1 MCCFGLLKHIFL
13 AFSFL
18 EKDHPPCFF
27 KISFRHCKKTTTPL
41 GHGMTPVDR
50 VLLGSVVPFVMP

>member
-1 MCCFGLLKHIFL
+1 MCCFGLLKHIYL

-18 EKDHPPCFF
+18 AKDQLACFF
-27 KISFRHCKKTTTPL
+27 KNSFRHCKKTTIHL

-50 VLLGSVVPFVMP
+50 VLLGSVVAFVMP